1 MKCKCGGNI
10 IYLGCPIHENK
21 CSDCEHPE
29 PEASRGEQVIYKG
42 DIKLD
47 SPEGGNPSR
56 VNHRPC
62 KDARNPESLICECG
76 HEQDEHFNH
85 DGGCEKCDCEDYKP
99 SKTEGFCEKCY
110 HNKEAHTFGNCAYC
124 NCKGFE
130 EKKKEGK

>member
-1 MKCKCGGNI
+1 MHNGGSI
-10 IYLGCPIHENK
+10 GHYCCRKGCPVA
-21 CSDCEHPE
+21 DDALLWTPE
-29 PEASRGEQVIYKG
+29 RIKKWKASQGEQVNCKG

-62 KDARNPESLICECG
+62 KDARNPGS
-76 HEQDEHFNH
+76 F
-85 DGGCEKCDCEDYKP
+85 CDN
-99 SKTEGFCEKCY
+99 CY

-130 EKKKEGK
+130 KKKKANL